1 MPVQVDGEPWIQVST
16 LLNFAFSSTSK
27 LECFSLTSF
36 FRQVRYLRS
45 MTKRDIVEGQLHSGA
60 LLPTRKYSTKLKN
73 ILGKN
78 ALAYSAS
85 ASLMNKKVLRRFR
98 QPPGDIVVLKSALKV
113 RSSDETDDSGQR
125 ERG

>member
-16 LLNFAFSSTSK
+16 LLNFAFSSTTPRQSK
-27 LECFSLTSF
+27 LECFSLESF
-36 FRQVRYLRS
+36 FRQVGYLRS
-45 MTKRDIVEGQLHSGA
+45 MTGRVIVVGQLPSGA

-85 ASLMNKKVLRRFR
+85 ASLMNKKSFTVFTSAAGRHRRPEVGFE
-98 QPPGDIVVLKSALKV
+98 GKIV
-113 RSSDETDDSGQR
+113 R
-125 ERG
+125 